1 MVGEGIN
8 DGPALA
14 AATVGFVLAQRASG
28 TAIAVADVLLL
39 RDNITGVPF
48 CIAKSRQTTSLVLTK
63 DLNNTET
70 RCKLVRF
77 IFHNI
82 ILQVK
87 QNVAI
92 ALTSI
97 LLAALP
103 SVLGY
108 LPLWLT
114 VMIML
119 LLLQSFFK
127 TVSIDSYIVYS
138 ISQVLLHEG
147 GTLLVCL
154 NSIRSLNDP
163 S

>member
-48 CIAKSRQTTSLVLTK
+48 CIAKSRQTTTLVLTT
-63 DLNNTET
+63 DLITRKT

-92 ALTSI
+92 ALTLI

-108 LPLWLT
+108 LPLCLT
-114 VMIML
+114 VMIMFCFSKAFLKQFL
-119 LLLQSFFK
+119 LTYSVL
-127 TVSIDSYIVYS
+127 YITGAV
-138 ISQVLLHEG
+138 
-147 GTLLVCL
+147 T
-154 NSIRSLNDP
+154 
-163 S
+163 